1 MSLQIEITGVTGT
14 GPFEVQVCD
23 ITNTTCVVVTSSTNI
38 PPTYTFDVPP
48 PFGGVSSII
57 VKIID
62 STGCETFYP
71 YYCPPTPT
79 PTPTP
84 TLTPTPTPTF
94 LCYCITVNNPTTN
107 DGYFDY
113 IDCDGNLQ
121 TSVFV
126 PSGITYY
133 TCGINPTN
141 QINVTTITGG
151 FCDSNYS
158 CPQPSCTPTP
168 TPTPTPNPYVGT
180 GEWKGDVRTT
190 QISTGS
196 SGSNQFKLPLQSN
209 GTYNFIVDW
218 GDTTTDTITVWND
231 PLTTHTYAA
240 PGDYTV
246 EISGI
251 CEGFRF
257 NNTGDRKKL
266 LNIQKWGN
274 LRLGNDGDYF
284 YGCSNLTLNTVIDTP
299 NLATTTNLTQ
309 MFREC
314 SSLTS
319 INLSNFWDTSQVTDM
334 SFMFAICPLFNSNI
348 SSWNTSLVTNMIGM
362 FFYGSQFNQ
371 DISYWD
377 TSQVND
383 MSFMF
388 SDATNFNQPITGWS
402 VSAVT
407 NMSGMFSDATSFDQD
422 LGSWDV
428 SNVYFMTDMFQDVTL
443 STFNYDS
450 ILCGWSNL
458 PYVQPN
464 VIFNGG
470 NSQYSTSSIPCIG
483 ILISPPNNW
492 TILDG
497 GLSRFESTWDTTL
510 TSGGSSLVNQV
521 QLPLE
526 LTGTYNFFIEW
537 GDGNS
542 DTITV
547 WNDPATLHTYTTPG
561 IYTIKIYGQLEG
573 WRFNNTGDRNKIL
586 SIQSWGGDFRL
597 GNLQSYFRGCQNLDL
612 SSVSD
617 SLNLGGTTNLSE
629 LFRGCSNLTTINNI
643 GFWNTSN
650 VIDMSGTFSTCP
662 NFNSP
667 GIENWDVSNVNNFNA
682 MFILCGSFN
691 QPIGTW
697 DTSSVLNMNNMFRN
711 AASFNQP
718 IGTWN
723 TSSVTNMNG
732 MFSNAT
738 SFNQPIG
745 TWNTSS
751 VISML
756 AMFSFTPFNQPI
768 GSWDTSSVTNMN
780 GMFQN
785 ATTFNQDISSWNTS
799 SVLTMNGMFQNA
811 TTFNQP
817 IGSWDT
823 SSVINMN
830 GMFQNATTFNQPIG
844 TWNTVSVINMIG
856 MFSNATS
863 FNQPIGTWNT
873 LSLVGIIDMF
883 NGATSFDQDLGTWNT
898 SFITDA
904 TDMFL
909 GVTLSTPNYNSLLN
923 GWASYGGALQSG
935 VPFNAGN
942 SVYTIATAGASRGFL
957 TTTKLWTI
965 TDGGGI

>member
-1 MSLQIEITGVTGT
+1 MLQIEITGVTGT

-23 ITNTTCVVVTSSTNI
+23 ITNTTCVVVTGSTNI

-48 PFGGVSSII
+48 PFDGVSSII

-62 STGCETFYP
+62 STGCETFHP

-113 IDCDGNLQ
+113 IDCNGNLQ

-126 PSGITYY
+126 SSGLTYY
-133 TCGINPTN
+133 TCGVHPTN

-180 GEWKGDVRTT
+180 GDWKGDVRTT
-190 QISTGS
+190 ETSTGS
-196 SGSNQFKLPLQSN
+196 SGSNQFRLPLQSN

-231 PLTTHTYAA
+231 PLTTHTYAV

-299 NLATTTNLTQ
+299 NLATTTNLNQ

-319 INLSNFWDTSQVTDM
+319 INLSNFWDTSQVEDM

-348 SSWNTSLVTNMIGM
+348 SSWNTSSVTNMVGM

-407 NMSGMFSDATSFDQD
+407 NMSGMFSDTTSFDQD

-428 SNVYFMTDMFQDVTL
+428 SNVYFMTDMLQDVTL

-464 VIFNGG
+464 VTFNGG

-483 ILISPPNNW
+483 ILISPPNSW

-497 GLSRFESTWDTTL
+497 GLSRFESTWDTTN
-510 TSGGSSLVNQV
+510 TSFGSSAANQI

-526 LTGTYNFFIEW
+526 STGIYNFFIEW

-542 DTITV
+542 DTITA
-547 WNDPATLHTYTTPG
+547 WNDPTTLHTYTTPG

-573 WRFNNTGDRNKIL
+573 WRFNFTGDKNKIL
-586 SIQSWGGDFRL
+586 SIQS
-597 GNLQSYFRGCQNLDL
+597 
-612 SSVSD
+612 
-617 SLNLGGTTNLSE
+617 
-629 LFRGCSNLTTINNI
+629 
-643 GFWNTSN
+643 
-650 VIDMSGTFSTCP
+650 
-662 NFNSP
+662 
-667 GIENWDVSNVNNFNA
+667 
-682 MFILCGSFN
+682 
-691 QPIGTW
+691 
-697 DTSSVLNMNNMFRN
+697 RN
-711 AASFNQP
+711 AILKIPVEFK
-718 IGTWN
+718 WN
-723 TSSVTNMNG
+723 NKYEFIFPT
-732 MFSNAT
+732 MFCT
-738 SFNQPIG
+738 
-745 TWNTSS
+745 
-751 VISML
+751 
-756 AMFSFTPFNQPI
+756 
-768 GSWDTSSVTNMN
+768 
-780 GMFQN
+780 
-785 ATTFNQDISSWNTS
+785 
-799 SVLTMNGMFQNA
+799 
-811 TTFNQP
+811 
-817 IGSWDT
+817 
-823 SSVINMN
+823 
-830 GMFQNATTFNQPIG
+830 
-844 TWNTVSVINMIG
+844 
-856 MFSNATS
+856 
-863 FNQPIGTWNT
+863 
-873 LSLVGIIDMF
+873 
-883 NGATSFDQDLGTWNT
+883 
-898 SFITDA
+898 
-904 TDMFL
+904 
-909 GVTLSTPNYNSLLN
+909 YNC
-923 GWASYGGALQSG
+923 
-935 VPFNAGN
+935 
-942 SVYTIATAGASRGFL
+942 
-957 TTTKLWTI
+957 K
-965 TDGGGI
+965 